1 MESTVAISST
11 GASASN
17 CDSDEGLPLPA
28 CLFGES
34 LKAEEAAC
42 DTADLSLLQVRA
54 GPARKFPGI
63 GALARGIQSATS
75 EVFGRVGSASKTARV
90 CGFTEA
96 KSAAKVPSGKVR
108 SYDGEITAEGCLH
121 WCLGESMCRSAVFE
135 PDSSSCHVL
144 PEFYGKGDKRML
156 VTDSGA
162 VVADKTCETKCP
174 KKDKSHKQCDE
185 KCSFKD
191 PVMLESF
198 KGSVPLEHRKSVIEL
213 HTCQEACQDRSECRA
228 VLFGHD
234 SANCYL
240 LSSSNDADIS
250 HYFSSGDAVI
260 SKKKVCETTISA
272 NSSDDTEKLH
282 VEESEDSEGAD
293 EMSVL
298 SSATDSDA
306 SFDSSEFE
314 KFENDKDTDDDL
326 IDIVSEKDETNK
338 VETSKHATSGKDDDD
353 LSFDVASESASTL
366 SFPST

>member
-1 MESTVAISST
+1 
-11 GASASN
+11 
-17 CDSDEGLPLPA
+17 
-28 CLFGES
+28 
-34 LKAEEAAC
+34 
-42 DTADLSLLQVRA
+42 
-54 GPARKFPGI
+54 
-63 GALARGIQSATS
+63 
-75 EVFGRVGSASKTARV
+75 
-90 CGFTEA
+90 
-96 KSAAKVPSGKVR
+96 
-108 SYDGEITAEGCLH
+108 
-121 WCLGESMCRSAVFE
+121 
-135 PDSSSCHVL
+135 
-144 PEFYGKGDKRML
+144 
-156 VTDSGA
+156 
-162 VVADKTCETKCP
+162 
-174 KKDKSHKQCDE
+174 
-185 KCSFKD
+185 
-191 PVMLESF
+191 
-198 KGSVPLEHRKSVIEL
+198 
-213 HTCQEACQDRSECRA
+213 

-353 LSFDVASESASTL
+353 LSFDVASEFADRSDDVAKMMADFHVDGKDKVDADSDATQKNVSDTKSKHKKHKEEKQVNPGGMNL
-366 SFPST
+366 DFLMDGAELVKQKIYKQTSSEIEFDKDNKHEEAPE